1 MTIAEWI
8 LALEKMG
15 ASSFWTIITRCRMRD
30 GCRLNALYPE
40 KTFYTKD
47 EAVSDDMK
55 KNTLNDVFH
64 DSDTLHSKILLNLEV
79 ISQAWVAIKRMIA
92 FGRCRLDRS

>member
-1 MTIAEWI
+1 MDTSSRKNGGVVI
-8 LALEKMG
+8 LDYNYQLPNER
-15 ASSFWTIITRCRMRD
+15 W
-30 GCRLNALYPE
+30 CRLNALYPE

-64 DSDTLHSKILLNLEV
+64 DSDTLQYKILLNLEV
-79 ISQAWVAIKRMIA
+79 ISQARVAIKRMIA
-92 FGRCRLDRS
+92 FGRCHLDGS